1 VALAQASLSRVL
13 GGLATVIGWQSCN
26 HTAPV
31 FEEDILSCTHTLVD
45 EAEAGGGWCR
55 AVHIDVFAHRDGAE
69 PVKVLDW
76 TPVVYTT

>member
-1 VALAQASLSRVL
+1 MS
-13 GGLATVIGWQSCN
+13 GLATVVGWHSCN

-31 FEEDILSCTHTLVD
+31 FEEDILSCRHTLVD
-45 EAEAGGGWCR
+45 EQRVDSGWLR
-55 AVHIDVFAHRDGAE
+55 AIHIGVDAHRPDAE